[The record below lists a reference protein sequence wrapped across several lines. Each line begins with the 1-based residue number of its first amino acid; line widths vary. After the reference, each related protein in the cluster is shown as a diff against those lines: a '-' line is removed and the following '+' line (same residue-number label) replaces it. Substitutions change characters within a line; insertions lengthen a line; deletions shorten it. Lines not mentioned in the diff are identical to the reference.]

1 MMKKILHILLVLVLL
16 PLAVRAQSFVDVST
30 MSAANDSARVSL
42 LTCAP
47 GTSLYRLY
55 GHTALR
61 VRGANG
67 TPDYAY
73 NYGLLA

>member
-1 MMKKILHILLVLVLL
+1 MMMNILPILLILVLL

-55 GHTALR
+55 
-61 VRGANG
+61 VRMVHP
-67 TPDYAY
+67 TMPITTDF
-73 NYGLLA
+73 LA